1 MLTSVLGFLGVD
13 LQQQANHIQAR
24 VEVLRDQT
32 LDKTAQHIK
41 HVSAIIGFALAGA
54 VLALVA
60 LGFGFAALY
69 LWVAAEHGTMAAI
82 GTLAIAAA
90 VAAALLFMAA
100 KGIAHR
106 RVASLPAQPI
116 VVMPSSPPPVPT
128 TAQAAA
134 AMASLVPPPRAG
146 ASLLDI
152 VTHRVTTKAA
162 GASEEAVETAVEL
175 VRTGSRSAL
184 LGTIAITALVGLLIG
199 RRRP

>member
-60 LGFGFAALY
+60 VGFGFAALY
-69 LWVAAEHGTMAAI
+69 LWVAAEHGTMTAI
-82 GTLAIAAA
+82 GTLAIATA
-90 VAAALLFMAA
+90 VVAALLFMAA

-116 VVMPSSPPPVPT
+116 VMPSSPPPVPT

-152 VTHRVTTKAA
+152 VTHRVTTRAA

-184 LGTIAITALVGLLIG
+184 LGTIAVTALVGLLIG